1 MAFSSLSVGVGIGE
15 KEKVTWLSSNRDR
28 DNKKDLPNKASVE
41 KVNKKQSATLDF
53 ENLLQMIAIARNV
66 DIIQV
71 SQKNSFLMFWIS
83 FYFWTTCSFCY

>member
-1 MAFSSLSVGVGIGE
+1 M
-15 KEKVTWLSSNRDR
+15 SSNRDR

-71 SQKNSFLMFWIS
+71 SQKKFLFNVLN
-83 FYFWTTCSFCY
+83 FLLFLDNL

>member
-28 DNKKDLPNKASVE
+28 DNMKDLPNKASVE

-53 ENLLQMIAIARNV
+53 ENYY
-66 DIIQV
+66 
-71 SQKNSFLMFWIS
+71 K
-83 FYFWTTCSFCY
+83 

>member
-1 MAFSSLSVGVGIGE
+1 M
-15 KEKVTWLSSNRDR
+15 SSNRDR

-71 SQKNSFLMFWIS
+71 SQKNSFLMF
-83 FYFWTTCSFCY
+83 

>member
-1 MAFSSLSVGVGIGE
+1 M
-15 KEKVTWLSSNRDR
+15 SSNRDR

-53 ENLLQMIAIARNV
+53 ENLLQMTAIARNV

-71 SQKNSFLMFWIS
+71 SQKSSFLMF
-83 FYFWTTCSFCY
+83 

>member
-1 MAFSSLSVGVGIGE
+1 M
-15 KEKVTWLSSNRDR
+15 SSNRDR
-28 DNKKDLPNKASVE
+28 DNKKDFPNKASVG

-71 SQKNSFLMFWIS
+71 SQKNSFLMF
-83 FYFWTTCSFCY
+83 

>member
-28 DNKKDLPNKASVE
+28 DNMKDLPNKASVE

-53 ENLLQMIAIARNV
+53 ENLVQMIAIARNV

-71 SQKNSFLMFWIS
+71 SQKNSFLMF
-83 FYFWTTCSFCY
+83 